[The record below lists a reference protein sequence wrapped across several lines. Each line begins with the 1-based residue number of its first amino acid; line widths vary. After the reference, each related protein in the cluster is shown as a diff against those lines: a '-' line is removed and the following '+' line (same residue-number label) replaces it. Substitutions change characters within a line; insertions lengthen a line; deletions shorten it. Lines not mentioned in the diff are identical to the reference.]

1 LIAAHD
7 LTKRYGGVLALDRLA
22 MEIPQ
27 GAVFGLLGPNGSGK
41 STLVRLLMGFIG
53 PDAGRLDRGGL
64 DPWRIGYLPER
75 PYFPPGSP
83 VGEYLR
89 TLGSLSGLHGHLLS
103 RAVDF
108 RLEQVDLVQTA
119 GWRIGAYSKGMLQRL
134 ALAAAL
140 LNDPP
145 VLVLD
150 EPMEGLDPL
159 WQKALR
165 DIIRSL
171 HAQGRTILLS
181 THRLGDIAAL
191 CTHVGILNRGRL
203 VKGGIVEQVV
213 PFRREVRI
221 DVDGLTGDTVATLVA
236 LEPGVSVSGDVVTLS
251 GEGTS
256 HKNRVLRL
264 LLDSGA
270 DIAGV
275 SRPRASLEDVY
286 LEALAL

>member
-1 LIAAHD
+1 VIATHD
-7 LTKRYGGVLALDRLA
+7 LTKRYGGILALDRLA
-22 MEIPQ
+22 LEIPE

-41 STLVRLLMGFIG
+41 STLVRLLMGFIF

-64 DPWRIGYLPER
+64 APWRIGYLPER
-75 PYFPPGSP
+75 PYFPPRSP

-89 TLGSLSGLHGHLLS
+89 TVGSLSGLHGQALARSVES
-103 RAVDF
+103 RLA
-108 RLEQVDLVQTA
+108 QVGLAQTA
-119 GWRIGAYSKGMLQRL
+119 GWRVGALSKGMLQRL

-140 LNDPP
+140 IHDPP

-165 DIIRSL
+165 DIIWSL
-171 HAQGRTILLS
+171 HQQGSTILVS

-191 CTHVGILNRGRL
+191 CTHAGILNRGRL
-203 VKGGIVEQVV
+203 VKGGSMGQLI

-221 DVDGLTGDTVATLVA
+221 DVGGLTSDAAAAITALDPDVRVA
-236 LEPGVSVSGDVVTLS
+236 GGVVTLPGDS
-251 GEGTS
+251 PTL
-256 HKNRVLRL
+256 KRRVLQS

-270 DIAGV
+270 DIVGV
-275 SRPRASLEDVY
+275 SRPRASLEEVY
-286 LEALAL
+286 LEAMTL